1 MHSDNAA
8 QLLLGNAAQMYSASA
23 TQTLSYNAAQLL
35 SDNFKCLFFHIYFA
49 DSVICR
55 IFAFYK

>member
-1 MHSDNAA
+1 MDSVLRPLSGDAFGA
-8 QLLLGNAAQMYSASA
+8 WSTDAFGQL
-23 TQTLSYNAAQLL
+23 TVII
-35 SDNFKCLFFHIYFA
+35 FHIYFA